1 MSTRT
6 TWVPLHTIL
15 VVRPVDPDEPDG
27 ATHQVDALAEYRR
40 TGKAFKFTEAEVKE
54 IMAGY
59 DGNASMALRSPTE
72 EAVSDEGVM
81 LASNETPLADA
92 AKEAADKA
100 AAEKKAA
107 DKAKA
112 DKAAADKAA
121 ADKNA
126 L

>member
-15 VVRPVDPDEPDG
+15 VTRPVNADEPDG
-27 ATHQVDALAEYRR
+27 PAHQVDAFAEYKR

-59 DGNASMALRSPTE
+59 DGNASMALRSPAE
-72 EAVSDEGVM
+72 EVETDEGETVKTP
-81 LASNETPLADA
+81 LASNEAP
-92 AKEAADKA
+92 
-100 AAEKKAA
+100 KKTVTSGGKKS
-107 DKAKA
+107 D
-112 DKAAADKAA
+112 D
-121 ADKNA
+121 

>member
-6 TWVPLHTIL
+6 NWVPLHTIL
-15 VVRPVDPDEPDG
+15 VVRPVNPDEPDG

-92 AKEAADKA
+92 A
-100 AAEKKAA
+100 EKKAA

-112 DKAAADKAA
+112 DKAAVDKAA

>member
-15 VVRPVDPDEPDG
+15 VVRDG
-27 ATHQVDALAEYRR
+27 KQVDAFAEHQR
-40 TGKAFKFTEAEVKE
+40 TGKAFKFTEEEVKE

-59 DGNASMALRSPTE
+59 DGNASMALRSPAE
-72 EAVSDEGVM
+72 EAVDDSGTI
-81 LASNETPLADA
+81 LASNETPNAEA
-92 AKEAADKA
+92 EKAAADKA

-107 DKAKA
+107 DKAAAEK
-112 DKAAADKAA
+112 KAAADKAKA
-121 ADKNA
+121 AGGGND